1 MKKIKPNTNYQPYE
15 IDTGFIN
22 SELELVREEYPSDI
36 MTIFRATLMTLLT
49 QKNIVTIPFSEE
61 NAAII
66 EQLGRQNPPGLWDLT
81 YFRFWYQNNPVEAL
95 NQKPYITHFNES
107 CLISKN
113 EEIFGFDSF
122 DLYFALRLN
131 LTDLMQTFNFL
142 DYQLGKNFENN
153 FAQFKVF
160 LEQLIR
166 KYKHLFLKEAVVE
179 SVVSW
184 LGQDRQTMFDKTQEL
199 EKIEWLGTQKELA
212 ELFLELK
219 RKGWLKDI
227 PIKLIQMY
235 FTESNSIDQVLNPY
249 YDRLSKLPTYEK
261 IFTPKYKPKFDT
273 IRNKSTDN

>member
-1 MKKIKPNTNYQPYE
+1 M
-15 IDTGFIN
+15 
-22 SELELVREEYPSDI
+22 
-36 MTIFRATLMTLLT
+36 
-49 QKNIVTIPFSEE
+49 
-61 NAAII
+61 
-66 EQLGRQNPPGLWDLT
+66 
-81 YFRFWYQNNPVEAL
+81 
-95 NQKPYITHFNES
+95 
-107 CLISKN
+107 
-113 EEIFGFDSF
+113 
-122 DLYFALRLN
+122 
-131 LTDLMQTFNFL
+131 
-142 DYQLGKNFENN
+142 
-153 FAQFKVF
+153 
-160 LEQLIR
+160 
-166 KYKHLFLKEAVVE
+166 FLKEAVVE